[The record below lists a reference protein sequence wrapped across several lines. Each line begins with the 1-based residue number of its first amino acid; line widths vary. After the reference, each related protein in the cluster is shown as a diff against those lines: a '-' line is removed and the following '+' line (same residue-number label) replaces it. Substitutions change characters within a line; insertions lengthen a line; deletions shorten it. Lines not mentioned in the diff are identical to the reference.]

1 MNKTPLI
8 NLPNREKIRINYG
21 LSWLT
26 GNRAPYFSI
35 TATIYEKRA
44 NGRLVDIGGGCC
56 HDSILKARP
65 DMADI
70 VALLLCDIDG
80 APMYALE
87 NGFYHLG
94 GTKYSRPNYIH
105 AANHFRITEGEARQ
119 LVRDLFGDSFS
130 ETAGFLSQDAA
141 KDAKARLA
149 VWVDSQRARWNQD
162 AQTVIAKYGLAIPQ
176 NPNQVAA

>member
-1 MNKTPLI
+1 MLKTPLI
-8 NLPNREKIRINYG
+8 NRPNKEKIQISFG
-21 LSWLT
+21 LSWLK
-26 GNRAPYFSI
+26 GNSAPYFSI

-44 NGRLVDIGGGCC
+44 NGRLVYIAGGCC
-56 HDSILKARP
+56 HDDILAARP

-70 VALLLCDIDG
+70 VALHLCDIDG

-94 GTKYSRPNYIH
+94 GTKHARPNYIY
-105 AANHFRITEGEARQ
+105 AASHFRITEGEARQ

-141 KDAKARLA
+141 KDAKARLS
-149 VWVDSQRARWNQD
+149 VWVEAQRARWNQD
-162 AQTVIAKYGLAIPQ
+162 AQNVIAKYDLEIPE
-176 NPNQVAA
+176 NPNQIAA